1 MMDVFAALVC
11 AVSFTERTWRYRQVA
26 YFFRRPLP
34 ELQRPPR
41 LVSILQPILS
51 GDPTL
56 PACLEENLQTQTAF
70 PVEFHW
76 LIDDNDEEAE
86 RICADLR
93 LRYPERAIHVHHCPS
108 ADGRTNPKTVK
119 LIRGA
124 AAANGDVLC
133 VLDDDTVLPD
143 FGLETCLPYLDVP
156 DVGLAFGLPYYR
168 HFGNIWSGLVSC
180 FVNAT
185 SLLTYI
191 PYTVLTEP
199 FTINGMFYAVRR
211 DVLDSVGGFVGL
223 ESILA
228 DDFAVAQRFRQH
240 GWRLAQTPLRHGI
253 RTHVRD
259 ARHYN
264 SLMRRWFVF
273 PRESLL
279 RHLRARDKAIL
290 LLLGVVTNLVPIAAI
305 AFTIAF
311 PSVLGTLMVV
321 AMLLFSMLVTT
332 QVNWAYLHNATPDP
346 WLPVTLAMQLL
357 FPLQMLAALFL
368 PNPRIQ
374 WRGHT
379 MESERGGTF
388 RFVRRRDEITPP

>member
-1 MMDVFAALVC
+1 MGWVAALLGI
-11 AVSFTERTWRYRQVA
+11 VSIAERSWRYVQVVR
-26 YFFRRPLP
+26 FFRRPAP
-34 ELQRPPR
+34 ELHRSPR

-56 PACLEENLQTQTAF
+56 LACLEENLRMQTAF

-76 LIDDNDEEAE
+76 LIDDNDEEAG

-93 LRYPERAIHVHHCPS
+93 LRYPARTVYVHRCPP

-124 AAANGDVLC
+124 AMANGDVLC

-143 FGLETCLPYLDVP
+143 FGLENCLPYLDLP
-156 DVGLAFGLPYYR
+156 GVGLAFGLPYYR
-168 HFGNIWSGLVSC
+168 HFGNLWSGLVSC

-211 DVLDSVGGFVGL
+211 DALNSVGGFGGL

-240 GWRLAQTPLRHGI
+240 GWQLAQTPLRHGI

-264 SLMRRWFVF
+264 SLLRRWFVF

-279 RHLRARDKAIL
+279 RHLRARDKTVL
-290 LLLGVVTNLVPIAAI
+290 LLLGVVTNLLPIAAI
-305 AFTIAF
+305 AFTIAS
-311 PSVLGTLMVV
+311 PSVLGTLIVV
-321 AMLLFSMLVTT
+321 AMLLYNLFVTIHINRT
-332 QVNWAYLHNATPDP
+332 YLRGATPAW
-346 WLPVTLAMQLL
+346 WLPVTLAIQFL
-357 FPLQMLAALFL
+357 FPLQMLVALLL
-368 PNPRIQ
+368 PNPRMQ

-379 MESERGGTF
+379 MESERGGAF
-388 RFVRRRDEITPP
+388 RFVRRRDETTPP